1 MMPKKSPEEKRSQLI
16 GVKVNEDTKLKIN
29 YLAGMKGEY
38 PGTYIYNLLIKH
50 IEEKEPWLSKEICD
64 LTEEEKKRLLK
75 TSTINK
81 EVKK

>member
-1 MMPKKSPEEKRSQLI
+1 MMPKKSPEEKRSHLF

-50 IEEKEPWLSKEICD
+50 IEEKEPWLSKEINE
-64 LTEEEKKRLLK
+64 LTEEQKQRLLK
-75 TSTINK
+75 TSTLDK
-81 EVKK
+81 EVNK